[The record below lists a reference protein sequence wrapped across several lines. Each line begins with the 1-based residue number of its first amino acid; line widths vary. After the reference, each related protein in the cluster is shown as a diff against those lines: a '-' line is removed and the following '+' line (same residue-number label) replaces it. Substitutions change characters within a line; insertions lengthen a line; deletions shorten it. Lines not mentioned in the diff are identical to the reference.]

1 VIATLLFIPLTLL
14 GMQQQDSIAARLA
27 GRVSPDI
34 ATLVERLGTAAST
47 RGLPVDPLIQK
58 AIEGS
63 AKGVSSERV
72 ATAVS
77 WVAMQL
83 DTAAA
88 ALREGGVVTDT
99 LVIAAGEFAISAG
112 LSNHDITALARTGA
126 SVAALTVGLRVAG
139 TLAAMGVPSAEN
151 IALISAK
158 LRSGQAASDLLS
170 VPARVQAEIS
180 RGVTPAQA
188 AAGLERAAAAQASHG
203 PPPGHGNPPPHPTP
217 PPHPAPPP
225 HPGPPPHP

>member
-1 VIATLLFIPLTLL
+1 MIATLLVIPLTLL

-27 GRVSPDI
+27 GRVTPDV
-34 ATLVERLGTAAST
+34 ATLVQQLSVAASA

-63 AKGVSSERV
+63 AKGVPAERV
-72 ATAVS
+72 ATAVR

-151 IALISAK
+151 IGLISTK
-158 LRSGQAASDLLS
+158 LRSGRPPGDLLL
-170 VPARVQAEIS
+170 VPADVQSEIA

-188 AAGLERAAAAQASHG
+188 AAGLERAAAAQARHG
-203 PPPGHGNPPPHPTP
+203 PPPGRDNPPPHPP
-217 PPHPAPPP
+217 APPHP
-225 HPGPPPHP
+225 

>member
-1 VIATLLFIPLTLL
+1 MIATLLAIPLTLL

-34 ATLVERLGTAAST
+34 ATLVEQIGIAASA

-63 AKGVSSERV
+63 AKGVPSERV
-72 ATAVS
+72 ATAVR

-83 DTAAA
+83 DTSAA
-88 ALREGGVVTDT
+88 ALREGGVATDT

-126 SVAALTVGLRVAG
+126 SASLLTVGLRVAG
-139 TLAAMGVPSAEN
+139 TLSAMGVPPAEN
-151 IALISAK
+151 IGLISTK
-158 LRSGQAASDLLS
+158 LRSGQPTGDLLS
-170 VPARVQAEIS
+170 VPARVQAEIA

-188 AAGLERAAAAQASHG
+188 AAGLERAAAAQARHG
-203 PPPGHGNPPPHPTP
+203 PPPGRGTP
-217 PPHPAPPP
+217 PPHPPTPP
-225 HPGPPPHP
+225 HP

>member
-1 VIATLLFIPLTLL
+1 MIATLLVIPLTLL

-27 GRVSPDI
+27 GRVTPDV
-34 ATLVERLGTAAST
+34 ATLVQQLSVAASA

-63 AKGVSSERV
+63 AKGVPAERV
-72 ATAVS
+72 ATAVR

-151 IALISAK
+151 IGLISTK
-158 LRSGQAASDLLS
+158 LRSGRPPGDLLL
-170 VPARVQAEIS
+170 VPADVQSEIA

-188 AAGLERAAAAQASHG
+188 AAGLERAAAAQARHD
-203 PPPGHGNPPPHPTP
+203 PPPGRGNPPPHPP
-217 PPHPAPPP
+217 APPHP
-225 HPGPPPHP
+225 

>member
-1 VIATLLFIPLTLL
+1 MIATLLVIPLTLL

-63 AKGVSSERV
+63 AKGVPSERV
-72 ATAVS
+72 VTAVR

-158 LRSGQAASDLLS
+158 LRSGQPAGDLLS

-188 AAGLERAAAAQASHG
+188 AAGLERAAAAQAGHG

-217 PPHPAPPP
+217 PPHP
-225 HPGPPPHP
+225 GPPPHP

>member
-1 VIATLLFIPLTLL
+1 VIATLLVIPLTLL

-34 ATLVERLGTAAST
+34 ATLVERLGTAAAT

-151 IALISAK
+151 IGLISAK
-158 LRSGQAASDLLS
+158 LRSGQSAADLLS

-203 PPPGHGNPPPHPTP
+203 PPPGHGNPPPHP
-217 PPHPAPPP
+217 APPP